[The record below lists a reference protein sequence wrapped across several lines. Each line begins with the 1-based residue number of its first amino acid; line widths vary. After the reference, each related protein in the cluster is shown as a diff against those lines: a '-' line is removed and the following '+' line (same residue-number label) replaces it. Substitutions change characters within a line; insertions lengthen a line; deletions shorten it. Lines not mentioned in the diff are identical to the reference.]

1 MKRIFAVALV
11 LMFTTGIVLA
21 QAAPKSRPSPAG
33 TAEFT
38 FADGKKVTIAYSRPH
53 TKDPKTGEVRKIYG
67 GLVPFDQVWRT
78 GANEAT
84 SLKTDVA
91 LDING
96 TKVPAGSYTI
106 YSIPSQGT
114 SKLIINKQTGQWG
127 TVYDEKQDLARINM
141 TVTDLKTPV
150 EQFTIAFDKQS
161 GNAANLNFDWEN
173 KRANVVVK
181 ELPANQD
188 MPVQK

>member
-1 MKRIFAVALV
+1 MKRVLAIALG
-11 LMFTTGIVLA
+11 LMFTTGVVLA
-21 QAAPKSRPSPAG
+21 QAAAPKARPSPPG

-53 TKDPKTGEVRKIYG
+53 MKDPKTGEVRTIYG

-106 YSIPSQGT
+106 YSIPSQGQ

-127 TVYDEKQDLARINM
+127 TVYDEKQDLARINL
-141 TVTDLKTPV
+141 TVTDLTTPV
-150 EQFTIAFDKQS
+150 EQFTIAFDKQG
-161 GNAANLNFDWEN
+161 GNTANLNFDWEN
-173 KRANVVVK
+173 KRASVVVK
-181 ELPANQD
+181 EA
-188 MPVQK
+188 K